1 MMNLV
6 NDLLVGAPNFLL
18 ALPVYAGFVTALN
31 GLSSTKGLE
40 IITYSHPFSAL
51 RGTYQYF
58 KILKPIAQEKTAFY
72 LGEFTLSKLL
82 IIR

>member
-31 GLSSTKGLE
+31 GLSSTKEVFNEG
-40 IITYSHPFSAL
+40 
-51 RGTYQYF
+51 R
-58 KILKPIAQEKTAFY
+58 KK
-72 LGEFTLSKLL
+72 
-82 IIR
+82 